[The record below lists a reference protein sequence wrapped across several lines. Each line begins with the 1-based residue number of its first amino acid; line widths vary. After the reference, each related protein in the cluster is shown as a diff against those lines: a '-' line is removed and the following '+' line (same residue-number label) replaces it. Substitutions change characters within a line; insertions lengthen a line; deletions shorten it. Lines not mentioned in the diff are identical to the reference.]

1 MLLRPPK
8 AKKKAMPHPPKALI
22 AIATLG
28 VSEVPAPPAG
38 NERLVPVKDEPE
50 EAAQMTPPPPPPAV
64 YPKVGRAWV
73 AHV

>member
-22 AIATLG
+22 AIATV

-38 NERLVPVKDEPE
+38 IERLVPVKDEPE